1 MLNPRKDQLAAE
13 AMDRWYDF
21 ERACSPK
28 KKFPI
33 REFRAFGVLAKQY
46 AELTRSDEMIR
57 RDMAA
62 AVHDLTTMYG
72 WASKAPEDEV
82 IAEIERLECLFF
94 CGYDPYF
101 DGDEPP
107 EL

>member
-13 AMDRWYDF
+13 TMDRWYDF
-21 ERACSPK
+21 
-28 KKFPI
+28 
-33 REFRAFGVLAKQY
+33 VQY
-46 AELTRSDEMIR
+46 AELTRSGEIVR

-62 AVHDLTTMYG
+62 AGHELTTIYG
-72 WASKAPEDEV
+72 WASMAPEDDV
-82 IAEIERLECLFF
+82 IAEIVRLECLVFS
-94 CGYDPYF
+94 GYDPYF